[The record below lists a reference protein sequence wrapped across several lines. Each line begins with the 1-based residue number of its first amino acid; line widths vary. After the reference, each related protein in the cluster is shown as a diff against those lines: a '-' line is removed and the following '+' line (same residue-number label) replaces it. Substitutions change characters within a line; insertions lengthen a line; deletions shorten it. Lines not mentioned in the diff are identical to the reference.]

1 MRARV
6 RACVSVCLL
15 HVVANTDGVVRPLL
29 RAMPAL
35 EVFCAIDSCLGHRE
49 TFEQCVPLSTVAP
62 PASHSRRIAAPSH
75 ISPNPVFRRAGN
87 CQLRVCRSIRC
98 CYRLPS
104 TLRVCRV
111 VAEEPGTAPRHGL
124 VAASIV
130 HALCSMRMLREL
142 QLFHVTLCADSL
154 LALLCNCTSLLS
166 AMLEGGFDRGAA
178 IKPRSASK
186 STLRHLVVKRPTM
199 PYLELVLDV
208 APELSR
214 ITIIDDS
221 QHIVRTLERLISERG
236 RAITLRSHESLDM
249 CDLRAILQ

>member
-1 MRARV
+1 
-6 RACVSVCLL
+6 
-15 HVVANTDGVVRPLL
+15 
-29 RAMPAL
+29 
-35 EVFCAIDSCLGHRE
+35 
-49 TFEQCVPLSTVAP
+49 
-62 PASHSRRIAAPSH
+62 
-75 ISPNPVFRRAGN
+75 
-87 CQLRVCRSIRC
+87 
-98 CYRLPS
+98 
-104 TLRVCRV
+104 VCRV
-111 VAEEPGTAPRHGL
+111 VAEEPGTVAAPRHGL

-166 AMLEGGFDRGAA
+166 AMLEGSFDRGAA

-221 QHIVRTLERLISERG
+221 QHIVRTLERLISARG
-236 RAITLRSHESLDM
+236 RAITLRSHESLDL